1 MKEGMKIKVLL
12 LTLSS
17 SFLVA
22 SALNAASSERK
33 GDDKSQI
40 LHETKKQMDEQVSQ
54 LIADRVDFKKTIE
67 FQKIMKLEEQTLEAK
82 ENLLYPADELYGAN
96 WDNKWVNPFTGKEK
110 VNLPDS
116 FVVNCIS
123 FVFPIDSMKKVT
135 SKYGPRRRRM
145 HEGIDLKLQ
154 VGDTVRAAFDGKVRI
169 RKFERRGYGY
179 YLVIRHPNG
188 LETVY
193 GHLSRFLVNENDIVR
208 AGDAIA
214 LGGNTGRST
223 GPHLHFETRFLGQAI
238 NPAEIID
245 FERCEPIKPQYVFR
259 NIKIKGR
266 KSNIYT
272 SSDQNIVFHRV
283 RSGDNLSVIAKKY
296 GTTVSQLCRLNG
308 ITTKTIIR
316 PGQSLRLIPSGSY
329 KK

>member
-1 MKEGMKIKVLL
+1 MKIKVLL

-135 SKYGPRRRRM
+135 SKYGHRSIFHHSYQRI
-145 HEGIDLKLQ
+145 HGGVVFQCGSKGAVSDL
-154 VGDTVRAAFDGKVRI
+154 
-169 RKFERRGYGY
+169 
-179 YLVIRHPNG
+179 
-188 LETVY
+188 Y
-193 GHLSRFLVNENDIVR
+193 GHLHFCALLLIPGIVR
-208 AGDAIA
+208 CRISGCRFR
-214 LGGNTGRST
+214 LLCRNTGRLRYRWN
-223 GPHLHFETRFLGQAI
+223 GPFSAI
-238 NPAEIID
+238 TI
-245 FERCEPIKPQYVFR
+245 CFR
-259 NIKIKGR
+259 SWNFR
-266 KSNIYT
+266 
-272 SSDQNIVFHRV
+272 
-283 RSGDNLSVIAKKY
+283 
-296 GTTVSQLCRLNG
+296 LCRLFLWMHFFHRLVRRTG
-308 ITTKTIIR
+308 LWTA
-316 PGQSLRLIPSGSY
+316 GQLSSRLLSSAAPVQQRQGQ
-329 KK
+329 